1 MGIFNKLR
9 GGAGAGRGDDAN
21 GVTASSW
28 NLGSNSL
35 PVEDKTRSTGLN
47 TRYNETRD
55 RNEVGVRH
63 GGPKSAVSGLTGK
76 VYINLHDNYDGGKS
90 WVGEDTPA
98 GKAQSKSDKRDAKAL
113 KKINKPRA
121 MEKSRKAGQAYDAA
135 KAADDRVNDSWLKP
149 GGMKYMGS
157 DQEAA
162 DKETVKTFKT
172 GGVKATQKRMKK
184 NPSMADDAQ
193 DVRTK
198 RIMDENKKR

>member
-9 GGAGAGRGDDAN
+9 GGAGAGRGDDAH

-135 KAADDRVNDSWLKP
+135 KAADTRLSENWTKP
-149 GGMKYMGS
+149 DTRYIGS
-157 DQEAA
+157 EQEAA
-162 DKETVKTFKT
+162 DNATVKTMKT
-172 GGVKATQKRMKK
+172 GGVGAVAKQVKK
-184 NPSMADDAQ
+184 NPSMQKDAQ
-193 DVRTK
+193 DVRSK